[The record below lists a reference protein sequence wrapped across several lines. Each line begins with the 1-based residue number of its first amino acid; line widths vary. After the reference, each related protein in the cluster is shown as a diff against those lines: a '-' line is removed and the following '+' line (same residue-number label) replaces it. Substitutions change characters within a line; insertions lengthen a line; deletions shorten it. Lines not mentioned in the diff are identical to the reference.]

1 MFVDIRVD
9 SGEGCPMVGWQ
20 GGQIGKNQG
29 SGQNGEKNDGN
40 EKK

>member
-1 MFVDIRVD
+1 MFVYIRVD

-29 SGQNGEKNDGN
+29 SGQNGKKNDGN
-40 EKK
+40 EK